1 MKTSALLRGV
11 VTDDGGIYRRWFT
24 HTQERKSL
32 KQPRLPQ
39 GRAFVLPRKHGGLDP
54 ERLPAEKQ
62 RRGNLEA
69 FMSAGQERLL
79 GRRRS

>member
-1 MKTSALLRGV
+1 MV
-11 VTDDGGIYRRWFT
+11 HT
-24 HTQERKSL
+24 HAGEEIPETAT
-32 KQPRLPQ
+32 LPQ
-39 GRAFVLPRKHGGLDP
+39 GRAFVLPGKHGGLDP

-69 FMSAGQERLL
+69 FMSASQEALL